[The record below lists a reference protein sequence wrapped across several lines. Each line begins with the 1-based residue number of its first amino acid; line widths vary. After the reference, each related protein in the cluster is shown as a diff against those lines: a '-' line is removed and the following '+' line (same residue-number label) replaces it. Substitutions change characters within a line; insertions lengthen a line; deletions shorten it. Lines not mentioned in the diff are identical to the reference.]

1 MRALGQAPRG
11 GKETGWEGRNM
22 TKSVAVR
29 SSPDLREG
37 ARNANL
43 ALMIRPRPTALLA
56 ALAALVPMLA
66 PAAPVPHLPAPAWTL
81 PPAIAAALEQA
92 HVPQSALALW
102 VQPVDAT
109 GPSWGWNPD
118 FGVNPASVF
127 KLATTSAALDLLGP
141 AWRWKTPVYLTGP
154 VQKGVL
160 HGSVVIRG
168 SGDPSLVLERVWL
181 LLRQLRNAGVR
192 EIRGDI
198 VLDHEAFAPAARSAA
213 DFDNAPSEPYNVL
226 PDALLLNFKS
236 VTLGFLPDAAAK
248 VARVVAEPPLAGFT
262 VDASVPLVRG
272 NCDDWRGG
280 LKLKPDS
287 AARWDFGGGY
297 PASCG
302 PRNWP
307 LAYADPASYDARLV
321 AALWR
326 EAGGKLAGKVRDGAT
341 PAGATLA
348 FEFASPPLAE
358 VVRDINKYSN
368 NVMAEQVFL
377 TLALQAPGGVV
388 APADAAS
395 SAVGA
400 TSEQA
405 RAALAA
411 WLHERVGAAA
421 DGVVIVNGSGLA
433 RETRISARTLAQLLQ
448 WNWRSAV
455 MPELMSSLPLNG
467 IDGTLRRGGATALPG
482 RAHLKTGSMR
492 DVTAIAGYV
501 LSDSGRRYVLVAVI
515 NDANAGAARG
525 ALDAAIEWVER
536 DPAKAP

>member
-1 MRALGQAPRG
+1 
-11 GKETGWEGRNM
+11 
-22 TKSVAVR
+22 
-29 SSPDLREG
+29 
-37 ARNANL
+37 
-43 ALMIRPRPTALLA
+43 MIRPISTALLA
-56 ALAALVPMLA
+56 ALAALVPALVSATPVAHA
-66 PAAPVPHLPAPAWTL
+66 PPPAWAL
-81 PPAIAAALEQA
+81 PPTIAAALDQA
-92 HVPQSALALW
+92 HVPASALALW
-102 VQPVDAT
+102 VQPVDGT

-141 AWRWKTPVYLTGP
+141 GWRWKTPVYFTGP
-154 VQKGVL
+154 VRKGVL
-160 HGSVVIRG
+160 QGSVVIRG
-168 SGDPSLVLERVWL
+168 TGDPSLVMERVWL

-192 EIRGDI
+192 EIHGDI
-198 VLDHEAFAPAARSAA
+198 VLDHDAFAPGTRTAAE
-213 DFDNAPSEPYNVL
+213 FDNAPSEPYNVL
-226 PDALLLNFKS
+226 PDALLLNYKS
-236 VTLGFLPDAAAK
+236 VTLSFLPDPAAH

-262 VDASVPLVRG
+262 VEASVPLLHG

-287 AARWDFGGGY
+287 ATTWQFGGGY

-307 LAYADPASYDARLV
+307 LAYADPASYDARLI

-326 EAGGKLAGKVRDGAT
+326 DAGGRLSGKVRDGAM
-341 PAGATLA
+341 PANATLA
-348 FEFASPPLAE
+348 FEFASPSLAE

-377 TLALQAPGGVV
+377 TLATQAP
-388 APADAAS
+388 APAGAAS
-395 SAVGA
+395 TAAGA
-400 TSEQA
+400 TPEQA
-405 RAALAA
+405 RAVLAG
-411 WLHERVGAAA
+411 WLHDRLGAAA
-421 DGVVIVNGSGLA
+421 DGVVVVNGSGLA

-448 WNWRSAV
+448 WNWRSAA

-467 IDGTLRRGGATALPG
+467 VDGTLRRGGATAQAG

>member
-1 MRALGQAPRG
+1 M
-11 GKETGWEGRNM
+11 
-22 TKSVAVR
+22 
-29 SSPDLREG
+29 
-37 ARNANL
+37 
-43 ALMIRPRPTALLA
+43 ALLS
-56 ALAALVPMLA
+56 ALTPALA
-66 PAAPVPHLPAPAWTL
+66 PAAPVAHTPPPAWTL
-81 PPAIAAALEQA
+81 PPTIAAALEQA
-92 HVPQSALALW
+92 RVAASALALW

-109 GPSWGWNPD
+109 GPSWGWNAD

-127 KLATTSAALDLLGP
+127 KLTTTAAALDVLGP

-154 VQKGVL
+154 LRKGVL
-160 HGSVVIRG
+160 QGSVVIRG
-168 SGDPSLVLERVWL
+168 SGDPSLVMERVWL

-192 EIRGDI
+192 EIHGDI
-198 VLDHEAFAPAARSAA
+198 VLDHGAFAAPTRSAA

-236 VTLGFLPDAAAK
+236 VTLSFLPDPAAK

-262 VDASVPLVRG
+262 VDATVPLLRG
-272 NCDDWRGG
+272 NCDDWRGA

-287 AARWDFGGGY
+287 ATHWDFNGGY

-326 EAGGKLAGKVRDGAT
+326 EAGGKLSGKVRDGAT
-341 PAGATLA
+341 PPDATLA
-348 FEFASPPLAE
+348 FEVASPALAE

-377 TLALQAPGGVV
+377 TLATQPPAGAS

-395 SAVGA
+395 TAGGA
-400 TSEQA
+400 TPEQA
-405 RAALAA
+405 RAALAG
-411 WLHERVGAAA
+411 WLHERLGGGA

-433 RETRISARTLAQLLQ
+433 RETRISARALAQLLL
-448 WNWRSAV
+448 WNWRSAA

-467 IDGTLRRGGATALPG
+467 VDGTLRRGGVAALAG

-515 NDANAGAARG
+515 NDPNAGAARS

-536 DPAKAP
+536 DPAQAKAP